1 MSEMGM
7 YASYELGDSR
17 LLNVAIDFY
26 CDSYLLVLCHK
37 LQA

>member
-1 MSEMGM
+1 M